1 MQIFNLFVGTVAST
15 MSLIVLVVVLMHYIY
30 LDLKPE
36 LIRSIP
42 KLWLTAV
49 IFGVLGSAGWF
60 SAWAR
65 ANKHRYTLWIEA
77 GMAIVGG
84 LSIALLIATYS

>member
-1 MQIFNLFVGTVAST
+1 MQIFNLFIGTVAST
-15 MSLIVLVVVLMHYIY
+15 MSIIVLVVVLMHYVY

-42 KLWLTAV
+42 TLWLTAV
-49 IFGVLGSAGWF
+49 IFGVLGAAGWF

-65 ANKHRYTLWIEA
+65 ARDHRLKLWIETGLA
-77 GMAIVGG
+77 LVGG
-84 LSIALLIATYS
+84 LSIALLIAVYR

>member
-1 MQIFNLFVGTVAST
+1 MQIFNLFIGTVAST
-15 MSLIVLVVVLMHYIY
+15 MSIVVLVVVLMHYVY

-36 LIRSIP
+36 LMRSIP
-42 KLWLTAV
+42 KLWLTAIV
-49 IFGVLGSAGWF
+49 FGALGAAGWF

-65 ANKHRYTLWIEA
+65 ARQHRFKLLIEA

-84 LSIALLIATYS
+84 LSIALLVAIYR